1 MTKNTAYYK
10 AAFAKSEAAS
20 PYAKMNPHMKGHGMH
35 NPSMKMNHGSAMEM
49 NHGSAM
55 EMNHSAMEK
64 HDPTHMKMGHEKTTM
79 KKYGT
84 HTKMAGKSHMKGK
97 VQGKGTHEDHH
108 KDVTDRE
115 GKFPKDQFERAIEK
129 KLSSNE

>member
-49 NHGSAM
+49 NH
-55 EMNHSAMEK
+55 SAMEK
-64 HDPTHMKMGHEKTTM
+64 HDPTHMAMNHEKRKKSPPDPGTGLT

-84 HTKMAGKSHMKGK
+84 HAKMAGKTHMKGK
-97 VQGKGTHEDHH
+97 VKGEGTHEDHH
-108 KDVTDRE
+108 KDVKGE
-115 GKFPKDQFERAIEK
+115 FK
-129 KLSSNE
+129 KVPGPGIQKRMEM

>member
-55 EMNHSAMEK
+55 EK
-64 HDPTHMKMGHEKTTM
+64 HDPTHMKMGHKKTGM
-79 KKYGT
+79 
-84 HTKMAGKSHMKGK
+84 KMAGKSHMKGTLE
-97 VQGKGTHEDHH
+97 QHREHH
-108 KDVTDRE
+108 KAE
-115 GKFPKDQFERAIEK
+115 HQNKEK
-129 KLSSNE
+129 KSDGAKFLEGLNHPRIPRK